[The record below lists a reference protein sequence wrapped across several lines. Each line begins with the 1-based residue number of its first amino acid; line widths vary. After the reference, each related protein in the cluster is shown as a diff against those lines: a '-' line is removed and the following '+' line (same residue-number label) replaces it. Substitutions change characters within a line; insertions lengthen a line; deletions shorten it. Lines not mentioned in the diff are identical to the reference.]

1 MNNIIDFAKF
11 KNKIDSLHEDEDEDE
26 DVYEAT
32 PSDMMIERIWAGVL
46 QDLERSGCRF
56 SRDTRLY
63 FPSMVLVLESIR
75 SLYMLSNGEEHGLQ
89 DFAREALEEYDLEYL
104 FDEKT
109 VDNDEEVD

>member
-11 KNKIDSLHEDEDEDE
+11 KNKLDSLDDVEEDIVEE
-26 DVYEAT
+26 T

-63 FPSMVLVLESIR
+63 FPSMILVLESIR
-75 SLYMLSNGEEHGLQ
+75 SLYLLANGMEHGLQ
-89 DFAREALEEYDLEYL
+89 EFARDALAQYDLEHL
-104 FDEKT
+104 FDEKP
-109 VDNDEEVD
+109 VDNEEDVD

>member
-1 MNNIIDFAKF
+1 MNNIIDFGKF
-11 KNKIDSLHEDEDEDE
+11 KNQSDSEEDEDTE
-26 DVYEAT
+26 EAIA
-32 PSDMMIERIWAGVL
+32 SDMMIERIWAGVL

-56 SRDTRLY
+56 SKDTRVY

-75 SLYMLSNGEEHGLQ
+75 ALYMLSGGTHHALQ
-89 DFAREALEEYDLEYL
+89 DFARDALEEYDLEHL